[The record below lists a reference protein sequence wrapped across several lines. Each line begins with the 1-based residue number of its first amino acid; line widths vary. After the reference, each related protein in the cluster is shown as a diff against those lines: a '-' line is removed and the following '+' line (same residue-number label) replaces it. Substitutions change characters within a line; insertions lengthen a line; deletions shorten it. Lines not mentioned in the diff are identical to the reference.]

1 MAHWPSEEATQAWAH
16 QLASRPQIRHAFL
29 ALRGD
34 LGAGKTTF
42 VRHLLRALGVSGR
55 IKSPTYAVV
64 EPHEGA
70 PAPGNPYL
78 GRAGARPE
86 IWSYGHRNPQGGT
99 LGPDGQ
105 LWMHEHGPQGGDE
118 INLPQPGRNYGWPVI
133 THGEQYGGGPIGE
146 GLTAKPGMEQPLHHW
161 TPSIAPSGMAFLT
174 SDRYGPQWR
183 GSLFIGSLKFNQLW
197 RLEMAGTRVVRE
209 QRLDG
214 VGERVRDVR
223 QGPDGLLY
231 LLTDSPQG
239 RLLRVLP
246 AL

>member
-1 MAHWPSEEATQAWAH
+1 
-16 QLASRPQIRHAFL
+16 
-29 ALRGD
+29 
-34 LGAGKTTF
+34 
-42 VRHLLRALGVSGR
+42 
-55 IKSPTYAVV
+55 
-64 EPHEGA
+64 
-70 PAPGNPYL
+70 
-78 GRAGARPE
+78 
-86 IWSYGHRNPQGGT
+86 
-99 LGPDGQ
+99 
-105 LWMHEHGPQGGDE
+105 
-118 INLPQPGRNYGWPVI
+118 
-133 THGEQYGGGPIGE
+133 
-146 GLTAKPGMEQPLHHW
+146 
-161 TPSIAPSGMAFLT
+161 MAFLT

-209 QRLDG
+209 ERLDG

>member
-1 MAHWPSEEATQAWAH
+1 
-16 QLASRPQIRHAFL
+16 
-29 ALRGD
+29 
-34 LGAGKTTF
+34 
-42 VRHLLRALGVSGR
+42 
-55 IKSPTYAVV
+55 
-64 EPHEGA
+64 
-70 PAPGNPYL
+70 
-78 GRAGARPE
+78 
-86 IWSYGHRNPQGGT
+86 
-99 LGPDGQ
+99 
-105 LWMHEHGPQGGDE
+105 
-118 INLPQPGRNYGWPVI
+118 
-133 THGEQYGGGPIGE
+133 
-146 GLTAKPGMEQPLHHW
+146 MEQPLHHW